1 MQGVVDVAM
10 SAEREALAMKQL
22 AGMGK
27 QRITPPQPT
36 PKPAPKPNTQA
47 LERQQARL
55 AKVATATRESRH
67 RAALLGCTHIMHI
80 GGGDKQFERLWCT
93 TCGGWQ
99 AVASIRR

>member
-36 PKPAPKPNTQA
+36 PKPAPKPNAQA
-47 LERQQARL
+47 LERQQERL
-55 AKVATATRESRH
+55 AKTNLATREKAGRV
-67 RAALLGCTHIMHI
+67 AMLACAHIMHI

-99 AVASIRR
+99 AVTSIR